1 MMKTNLAYY
10 LSLDYPII
18 IERMKDG
25 VYCASVPLLK
35 GCKGYGN
42 SQKKALDELQGVKE
56 TLLETMLDQ
65 HKSISELT
73 IKTLKG
79 Y

>member
-1 MMKTNLAYY
+1 M
-10 LSLDYPII
+10 
-18 IERMKDG
+18 EDG
-25 VYCASVPLLK
+25 VYCALVPLLK

-42 SQKKALDELQGVKE
+42 SRKKALDELQSVKE
-56 TLLETMLDQ
+56 TLLEMMLNQ
-65 HKSISELT
+65 HKSITELT